1 MKKPSVS
8 EPVADAGAAARAAA
22 RASRRSIAWEYAEA
36 LIIAIVLAMV
46 IRTFI
51 VQAFKI
57 PSGSMLQTLQ
67 VGDHILV
74 SKFLYRFTNP
84 ARGDIIVFK
93 FPQDET
99 RDFIKRV
106 IGLPRDTIELRAK
119 TLLINGKP
127 LEEPYAI
134 YESLNPFRETF
145 GPVTVP
151 PGHLF
156 MMGDNRD
163 SSQDSRAWGF
173 LDVEKVRGKAFVIYW
188 SWDAGWRVRWSR
200 IGRLLRGCR
209 WEPREAGWAAA
220 PGKCD
225 PRPVAAAR

>member
-8 EPVADAGAAARAAA
+8 EPVADAGAAASAAA

-74 SKFLYRFTNP
+74 SKFLYRFTSP
-84 ARGDIIVFK
+84 ARGDILVFK

-106 IGLPRDTIELRAK
+106 IGLSGDTVELRGK

-134 YESLNPFRETF
+134 YESTNPFRDPF

-173 LDVEKVRGKAFVIYW
+173 LDAEKVRGKAFVIYW
-188 SWDAGWRVRWSR
+188 SWDTRWTVRWSR

-209 WEPREAGWAAA
+209 WEPRDAGWAAA

-225 PRPVAAAR
+225 PRPVGPAR